1 VCEREREGEYMQP
14 NMPGGCKNNLAND
27 GTLNITKSWGPLFE
41 KKKTFQLKMLGGKE
55 RTTRVFLNG

>member
-41 KKKTFQLKMLGGKE
+41 KKKHSNLKCSVGRKGLQE
-55 RTTRVFLNG
+55 FF